1 MLRIAALKLVALF
14 ALAFAIM
21 TVAADARPHYYVG
34 WENRQVITSGT
45 YAGLPEPNYNRL
57 TFLFGH
63 FYDDNPNSNHF
74 HGVGR
79 YTYSGPKTAPIVV
92 DTSGNNRLPEIFARV
107 EEPFIP
113 LLPGNGIWAGK
124 YVSGLAA
131 GEYARLTIASVGS
144 LNGGDEGEQILFNKS
159 PHYAG
164 SLEGSTVALELLEI
178 SPGLNVADE
187 SGNPLFGNGNL
198 AVLGSGNVWQYTP
211 VFWADLSVRQDV
223 PLTAKFRLVDLSGV
237 REPSGYFFFD
247 FQTVVPEPASLIAL
261 GTGLAGLAAVRR
273 RSRA

>member
-1 MLRIAALKLVALF
+1 MRIAGLKIVSLF
-14 ALAFAIM
+14 ALVFA
-21 TVAADARPHYYVG
+21 VLAVSADARPHYYVG
-34 WENRQVITSGT
+34 WENRPTITSGT
-45 YAGLPEPNYNRL
+45 YAGLPEPNHGRL

-63 FYDDNPNSNHF
+63 FYDDNPTSNHF

-79 YTYSGPKTAPIVV
+79 YTYAGPRTAPVVV

-113 LLPGNGIWAGK
+113 LLPGSGLWAGK

-131 GEYARLTIASVGS
+131 GEYARLTIATVGW
-144 LNGGDEGEQILFNKS
+144 LDGRGVGEQILFNRS

-187 SGNPLFGNGNL
+187 SGNPLFAGSSL

-211 VFWADLSVRQDV
+211 VFWADLSVGQDV
-223 PLTAKFRLVDLSGV
+223 PLTAKFRLVDLNGV
-237 REPSGYFFFD
+237 RQPSGYFYFD

-261 GTGLAGLAAVRR
+261 GTGLAGFAALRR
-273 RSRA
+273 RGRV